1 MAAPCPLLG
10 DGITDDTLLAI
21 ARFLPTARDLLSL
34 GLTCPR
40 CAAKIIAAGGSD
52 RAAEMLSI
60 VEEAARLW
68 VAGCSQRGWV
78 PRLGIESWLGLMD
91 EVGLLR
97 LPLAFGRT
105 HVDFTLSDWQ
115 GDFEFTLS
123 ERRSGAVAT
132 KTVADG
138 RVTLRSLRRCQTT
151 A

>member
-1 MAAPCPLLG
+1 M
-10 DGITDDTLLAI
+10 
-21 ARFLPTARDLLSL
+21 
-34 GLTCPR
+34 
-40 CAAKIIAAGGSD
+40 
-52 RAAEMLSI
+52 
-60 VEEAARLW
+60 
-68 VAGCSQRGWV
+68 